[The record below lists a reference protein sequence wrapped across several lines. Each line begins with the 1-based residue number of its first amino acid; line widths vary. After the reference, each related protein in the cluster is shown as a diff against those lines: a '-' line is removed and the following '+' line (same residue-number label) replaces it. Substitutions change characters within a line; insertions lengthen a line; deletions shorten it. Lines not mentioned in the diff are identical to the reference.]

1 MSNNYEPL
9 SVRKNVKELVL
20 KDCVKEFLRT
30 NPDFKGMNITQSFI
44 IERIA
49 LSYLDRL

>member
-1 MSNNYEPL
+1 MSDNYQPL
-9 SVRKNVKELVL
+9 SVRKSVKELVMN
-20 KDCVKEFLRT
+20 DCVKEFLRT
-30 NPDFKGMNITQSFI
+30 NPEFKGINITQNFI